1 MVKQSKI
8 FSLLNTAPNMFIS
21 GIEEESETLID
32 DDADTCVNLTG
43 SDGCK
48 MDRVWNLFIMFRY
61 KEQGTEYVLD
71 VLFTMSRVQNIFK

>member
-48 MDRVWNLFIMFRY
+48 MDRVWNLF
-61 KEQGTEYVLD
+61 V
-71 VLFTMSRVQNIFK
+71 